1 MKKSVFIRR
10 TTLLAF
16 LLFILACSIISAGE
30 KGNYKGELRIP
41 EEGITQIIVSRGGS
55 QMMGRI
61 LEIKDDEIVF
71 QSELGTTDIKISDI
85 KEIREIASSSLK
97 EGTYWFPNPNQTRMF
112 LSPTGRMLK
121 KGEGYFNDIYI
132 FFPSVAYGITD
143 NITMGAGITI
153 IPGIDI
159 DKQIMYFTP
168 KIGVAAVENF
178 SLAVSGLIFRIPKAY
193 DWDNDDAMAVGIIF
207 GTGTYGTPDKSI
219 SFGLGYG
226 FVDDELADK
235 PAVMVGG
242 EYRFARRAAFV
253 TENWVFPGTD
263 NPLISY
269 GIRLFGEQMAVDL
282 GFFNTFGEDMPAI
295 GFPIVDF
302 VYNF

>member
-1 MKKSVFIRR
+1 MKKSVFVRK

-16 LLFILACSIISAGE
+16 LLLILACSIISAGE
-30 KGNYKGELRIP
+30 KGNYKGELRLP
-41 EEGITQIIVSRGGS
+41 EEGVTQIIISRGGS

-61 LEIKDDEIVF
+61 LEIKDDEVVF

-112 LSPTGRMLK
+112 LSPTGRMLR

-253 TENWVFPGTD
+253 SENWVFPGTD

-269 GIRLFGEQMAVDL
+269 GVRLFGEQMSIDL

-295 GFPIVDF
+295 GFPIIDF